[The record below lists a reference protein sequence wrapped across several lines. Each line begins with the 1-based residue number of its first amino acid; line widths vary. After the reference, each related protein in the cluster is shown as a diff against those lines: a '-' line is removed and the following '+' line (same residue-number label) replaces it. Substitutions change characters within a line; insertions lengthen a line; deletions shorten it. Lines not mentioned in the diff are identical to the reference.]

1 MTLPARP
8 RSAAPG
14 HAMSTAT
21 IKAHLTAMF
30 AEHDTPPRPEHD
42 GPEPCGTPPSG
53 RTDITHHPYTPFITV
68 THPSTG
74 RDV

>member
-1 MTLPARP
+1 MTLPTRS

-21 IKAHLTAMF
+21 IKAHLAAMF

-42 GPEPCGTPPSG
+42 GPEPCGTHTE
-53 RTDITHHPYTPFITV
+53 RRY
-68 THPSTG
+68 
-74 RDV
+74 